1 MLPGN
6 EGACKEF
13 KKLFTKLFP
22 TPALTHEI
30 MGGSTE
36 CDIGKCICTYLTS
49 EVRISMDLVHK
60 NLLQV

>member
-6 EGACKEF
+6 EGVEVCEEITKPF
-13 KKLFTKLFP
+13 CKLFP

-36 CDIGKCICTYLTS
+36 CDICTHLTG
-49 EVRISMDLVHK
+49 EAG
-60 NLLQV
+60 